1 MDFFGIGLFE
11 IVFILLLAFLVVG
24 PERMGDLGRS
34 AGRLVAQ
41 LLAWQQQSPEA
52 QMIQQIKRDFEGE
65 IVELRDEIVRARR
78 QLDVSADVQRLK
90 QDTES
95 LLNYKQLMNGAPAD
109 PAAQASAQP
118 TQTGQTAAAAETPQD
133 DLLVRLLHEEDER
146 QQQARSIGGTQ
157 PQTPEASPANSVA
170 RQRSPGSNGKPPRR
184 QKAQAANDEQPAPP
198 ENGSSNGI
206 AAADSAPAG
215 EVPAHVR
222 TEDYDQLALQVETLT
237 AELRVLREQ
246 LRTRGLFDDVDDEEW
261 QPAATSSDTA
271 APAVV
276 EKEAASS

>member
-11 IVFILLLAFLVVG
+11 IVFILLLAFIVVG
-24 PERMGDLGRS
+24 PERMSELGRS

-95 LLNYKQLMNGAPAD
+95 LLSYKQLMGDA
-109 PAAQASAQP
+109 PAAQASEP
-118 TQTGQTAAAAETPQD
+118 TTPTTPTAAATEPPQD
-133 DLLVRLLHEEDER
+133 DLLTHLLREEDER
-146 QQQARSIGGTQ
+146 QQQERSIGGAQ
-157 PQTPEASPANSVA
+157 PQPPDTGPAHSVA
-170 RQRSPGSNGKPPRR
+170 RQRVPGSNGKPTRR
-184 QKAQAANDEQPAPP
+184 QKAQAASDEQPAPP
-198 ENGSSNGI
+198 ENGNSN
-206 AAADSAPAG
+206 ATATADSAPAG

-222 TEDYDQLALQVETLT
+222 AEDYERLALQVETLT
-237 AELRVLREQ
+237 AELRILREQ
-246 LRTRGLFDDVDDEEW
+246 LRTRGLFDEEW
-261 QPAATSSDTA
+261 QTA
-271 APAVV
+271 ASAAPSGTMI
-276 EKEAASS
+276 EQETAAS